1 MTRNEQASTSESTA
15 VGGLITWPRRYNLLT
30 DVFFLGRT
38 GRLIAELADA
48 SGVRSGDH
56 AVDIGCGP
64 GRLVRELSSRV
75 GPQGRVVG
83 VDPSAPMIDYASA
96 HSPAN
101 CRFELAPA
109 QSLTQPDAAFD
120 VATSTFAM
128 HHIPEAERERALRQI
143 FRILRPG
150 GRLLLADAT
159 PTSGFS
165 SVAIRF
171 MARVSA
177 RRHGGAAHGHH
188 AHDEVRGHDHG
199 HDEVHGHGHEGGDA
213 NDPLA
218 AVNVQRYRK
227 VLSDIGFTGFEY
239 RTSRFPVGI
248 LTAVKPE

>member
-1 MTRNEQASTSESTA
+1 MARNEQGSTAESTA

-48 SGVRSGDH
+48 GGVRSGDH

-64 GRLVRELSSRV
+64 GRLVRELSTRV
-75 GPQGRVVG
+75 GPHGRVVG
-83 VDPSAPMIDYASA
+83 IDPSAPMIDYATA

-120 VATSTFAM
+120 VATCTFAM

-165 SVAIRF
+165 SAAIRF

-177 RRHGGAAHGHH
+177 RRHGRGGAAHSHH
-188 AHDEVRGHDHG
+188 AHDEVHG
-199 HDEVHGHGHEGGDA
+199 HDYSANA

-218 AVNVQRYRK
+218 TVNVQRYRK
-227 VLSDIGFTGFEY
+227 VLSDIGFTDFEY

-248 LTAVKPE
+248 LTAVKPA